1 VVSRTHGGFDAVVLA
16 GGAARRLG
24 GIDKPAALVGGQPL
38 LGRVLAAVSDAGRVI
53 VVGPRR
59 AAVDAPYGVCWVLE
73 DPPGGGP
80 LAALAAGLPLVAA
93 PLVAVLAADLPFL
106 GASHLA
112 ALRVAVGARDGALL
126 VDPDGRDQLLA
137 GVWRTGTLRAALPA
151 EPAGRS
157 LRSVLGVLD
166 AERVPADPRT
176 CLDCDTADEL
186 ARARA
191 WSERAGNGAGT
202 GRESSPE

>member
-1 VVSRTHGGFDAVVLA
+1 VGPGPFGLPGSPGPFGPSGSSGVFDAVVLA
-16 GGAARRLG
+16 GGGARRLG
-24 GIDKPAALVGGQPL
+24 GIDKPAALVGGRPL
-38 LGRVLAAVSDAGRVI
+38 LARVLAAVADAGRVV

-59 AAVDAPYGVCWVLE
+59 AGVGAAGVRWVVE

-106 GASHLA
+106 TAGHLA
-112 ALRVAVGARDGALL
+112 ELRGAVGARDGALL

-137 GVWRTGTLRAALPA
+137 GVWRTGALRAALPA
-151 EPAGRS
+151 DPAGRP
-157 LRSVLGVLD
+157 LRGVLGVLD
-166 AERVPADPRT
+166 PVRVPADPRT
-176 CLDCDTADEL
+176 CLDCDTEDAL

-191 WSERAGNGAGT
+191 WSD
-202 GRESSPE
+202 